1 MKRRFIPVLAVMLLL
16 IGCGRDDQKTSG
28 TITLTNE
35 LFGTTV
41 YYSMGLSFKQAG
53 AISSLTVPGPDVFLE
68 AGSLAEGSPVEP
80 FLSANTLEPS
90 YAFMGEYMTESEA
103 VDAFVALT
111 DASSLSS
118 VFSFIDLATPLRKNQ
133 VWVVRTRDNN
143 FAKIRIIEVVLNTAA
158 NPDFASCRLEW
169 VWQPDG
175 TATFP

>member
-1 MKRRFIPVLAVMLLL
+1 MKQWFIPALAVMLLL
-16 IGCGRDDQKTSG
+16 AGCGRDDQKTSG

-35 LFGTTV
+35 LYGETI
-41 YYSMGLSFKQAG
+41 YYSLGLSFKQAG
-53 AISSLTVPGPDVFLE
+53 AISSLTTPGPDLFLE
-68 AGSLAEGSPVEP
+68 AGSLAEGNPVEP

-103 VDAFVALT
+103 VNAFAALT
-111 DASSLSS
+111 DASALSP
-118 VFSFIDLATPLRKNQ
+118 VLSFIDLAAPLRKNQ
-133 VWVVRTRDNN
+133 IWVVRTRDDT
-143 FAKIRIIEVVLNTAA
+143 FAKIRIIEVVLDTGA

>member
-1 MKRRFIPVLAVMLLL
+1 MKGWFIPAMAVMMLLA
-16 IGCGRDDQKTSG
+16 GCGKDEQKTSG

-41 YYSMGLSFKQAG
+41 YYSMGLSFGQAG
-53 AISSLTVPGPDVFLE
+53 VISSLTVPGPDIFLE

-90 YAFMGEYMTESEA
+90 YAFMGEYTTESEA
-103 VDAFVALT
+103 VNAFDALT

-133 VWVVRTRDNN
+133 VWVVRTRDSK
-143 FAKIRIIEVVLNTAA
+143 FAKIRIIEVTLDTGA